1 MELLVDDSDL
11 APIDQ
16 ISRFGKS
23 PVSSPERPERESNQS
38 VALLDVPSFSQ
49 IPNPVYSNVARR
61 LVSSAHT
68 SPVSVHSANAEAN
81 KATKARYAQ
90 LRQQRKR
97 LELKERQPLPALHLH
112 LSKDGTS
119 PLPPGWQRAPN
130 VKRNSNPEDKKTED
144 GADCDSSNMYA
155 YYYYHVRTRQTRWD
169 PPVYP
174 WDADPMDTLTGD
186 TGEDDPEAP
195 YNWGC
200 ASKFSVTH
208 DEIEAMYSRIR
219 QRILERQCTELLHE
233 LAGKPDSPQGAA
245 EQGFA
250 IELFT
255 LVHNVLRTFRDAR
268 CKMGRIINDEDLY
281 YLTKKLAQAVILKEV
296 QKFHLA
302 QAASS
307 SSLFSATL
315 APEVSPIVQSRVT
328 TYVRKYMES
337 KGSFYRRRVQ
347 PPLVPP
353 ISSLHHYHHHP
364 HQHPY
369 PMQHHGMGRVHNVK
383 TEGHYPSHSSRAV
396 VQPGCP
402 QPMHSLPVGPGNGV
416 TVLSQSQQHITPPAE
431 DPIATGSDRRL
442 QI

>member
-1 MELLVDDSDL
+1 FFL
-11 APIDQ
+11 P
-16 ISRFGKS
+16 
-23 PVSSPERPERESNQS
+23 
-38 VALLDVPSFSQ
+38 
-49 IPNPVYSNVARR
+49 R

-68 SPVSVHSANAEAN
+68 SPVSLHSANAEVN

-130 VKRNSNPEDKKTED
+130 VKRNCNPEDKRTED
-144 GADCDSSNMYA
+144 GTECDSSNMYA

-233 LAGKPDSPQGAA
+233 LAGKPDSPQGAT
-245 EQGFA
+245 EQSFA

-307 SSLFSATL
+307 SSLFSAAL
-315 APEVSPIVQSRVT
+315 VPEVSPIVQSRVT
-328 TYVRKYMES
+328 TYVKKYMES

-353 ISSLHHYHHHP
+353 MSSLHHYHHHP

-369 PMQHHGMGRVHNVK
+369 PLQHQGVGRVHNVK
-383 TEGHYPSHSSRAV
+383 TEGHPSHPSHAV

-402 QPMHSLPVGPGNGV
+402 QPVHSLPVGPGSGAA
-416 TVLSQSQQHITPPAE
+416 VLSQSQQRITPPGD
-431 DPIATGSDRRL
+431 DPVATGSDRRL

>member
-1 MELLVDDSDL
+1 
-11 APIDQ
+11 
-16 ISRFGKS
+16 
-23 PVSSPERPERESNQS
+23 RP
-38 VALLDVPSFSQ
+38 A
-49 IPNPVYSNVARR
+49 
-61 LVSSAHT
+61 SSAHT
-68 SPVSVHSANAEAN
+68 STASAHSAGLELTQ
-81 KATKARYAQ
+81 ATKARYAQ
-90 LRQQRKR
+90 LCQQRKR
-97 LELKERQPLPALHLH
+97 MEPAERQPLPALHLH

-130 VKRNSNPEDKKTED
+130 VKREANHTAKD
-144 GADCDSSNMYA
+144 GSVGASGDEIRSSDMYA

-174 WDADPMDTLTGD
+174 WDADPHDVLTGE

-200 ASKFSVTH
+200 ASKYSVTH
-208 DEIEAMYSRIR
+208 EEIEAMYARLR

-233 LAGKPDSPQGAA
+233 VAGRPDAPQGAA

-268 CKMGRIINDEDLY
+268 CKVGRIANDEDLY

-296 QKFHLA
+296 QHLHQA

-307 SSLFSATL
+307 ASLFA
-315 APEVSPIVQSRVT
+315 APPPPELTTNVQARVT

-347 PPLVPP
+347 QVPGHP
-353 ISSLHHYHHHP
+353 QPQHHNASHLHHPYYIPHGHHMSHHHN
-364 HQHPY
+364 HPELLSRQNHLNNSATQVASSRTIW
-369 PMQHHGMGRVHNVK
+369 PNSAGPVDRVSASPKPVHN
-383 TEGHYPSHSSRAV
+383 AV
-396 VQPGCP
+396 GF
-402 QPMHSLPVGPGNGV
+402 
-416 TVLSQSQQHITPPAE
+416 E
-431 DPIATGSDRRL
+431 DR
-442 QI
+442 Q